1 MACKKRLILRAA
13 TELEIAMIRTSCLQA
28 VVMLTVGTLLLA
40 ACGGGSSQPTATP
53 TSPPPTVTP
62 FPTFAFVEP
71 TKAPVFE
78 QSGDE
83 DAEDGESDD
92 LAVELDPKL
101 VGRGRGRFEALECG
115 NCHGANGEGTD
126 LGKSLLDFDL
136 TEEDFVT
143 FMRSGGELG
152 TVHQFST
159 DRLSNSGSRNLYQ
172 YLLSIAQGD

>member
-1 MACKKRLILRAA
+1 M
-13 TELEIAMIRTSCLQA
+13 TRTSCLAA
-28 VVMLTVGTLLLA
+28 VLMLTAVALLA
-40 ACGGGSSQPTATP
+40 VACGGGSNQPTATP

-78 QSGDE
+78 QTSEDVAADDESGSL
-83 DAEDGESDD
+83 G
-92 LAVELDPKL
+92 LILDPKL
-101 VGRGRGRFEALECG
+101 VERGRGRFEALECG
-115 NCHGANGEGTD
+115 NCHGEGGEGTD

-136 TEEDFVT
+136 AEEDFVT